1 MTQTI
6 IKFEAEVRDENL
18 NPRQLRA
25 AGNLP
30 ATIYG
35 KGIDSVSVQ
44 VNAHE
49 FIQTYKNNKEATFE
63 LSVGGKSYS
72 VVVQN
77 VQKNY
82 ATNDVLHIEFKL
94 A

>member
-6 IKFEAEVRDENL
+6 IKFAAETRDESL

-25 AGNLP
+25 SGNLP
-30 ATIYG
+30 ATVYG
-35 KGIDSVSVQ
+35 KGIESVSVQ
-44 VNAHE
+44 VNTHE
-49 FIQTYKNNKEATFE
+49 FMQTYKNNKEATFE
-63 LSVGGKSYS
+63 LSVGSKKYN

-82 ATNDVLHIEFKL
+82 ATNEVLHVEFKV